1 MKSREVSG
9 RDTRTGGLCADEV
22 LDTETRQSS
31 APGQEST
38 LPQPAPYRKAKRS
51 QQCYCHLMGT
61 DHLKFIASFCGVP
74 RRLWWMIDAM
84 LVVVDRMVTCGS
96 GSK

>member
-9 RDTRTGGLCADEV
+9 GDTRTGGLCADEV
-22 LDTETRQSS
+22 LDTETRQSA

-51 QQCYCHLMGT
+51 QQCYCNLMGT
-61 DHLKFIASFCGVP
+61 VHLKFIG
-74 RRLWWMIDAM
+74 
-84 LVVVDRMVTCGS
+84 
-96 GSK
+96 